1 MVASILALGT
11 FVASAAAA
19 AISVREPSVIEARQQ
34 GMSFDTTC
42 DGNQAPNWDDCQWA
56 FDQINAQ
63 ANSDPSYFWTPPT
76 PPAGALTWTSG
87 NCIGSSGFQQNFV
100 VNSVNAVQS
109 ICPTYGAGGKAQLR
123 DYGWTMFVSMYAAKN
138 KRDLDS
144 GADSELETRSES
156 DLAARQDQDGWTTA
170 FIVENASAPQFRKQ
184 VLSGLP
190 SGGSWTITES
200 ETISYGW
207 EASVSISADLFGLF
221 TASASVGYSYD
232 ESHTSTT
239 ATGIPN
245 SCESGQTGFLYWQP
259 TYTLYHG
266 GFADGPSPADIYIP
280 TGNGK
285 YEVVCSQN

>member
-1 MVASILALGT
+1 
-11 FVASAAAA
+11 
-19 AISVREPSVIEARQQ
+19 
-34 GMSFDTTC
+34 
-42 DGNQAPNWDDCQWA
+42 
-56 FDQINAQ
+56 
-63 ANSDPSYFWTPPT
+63 
-76 PPAGALTWTSG
+76 
-87 NCIGSSGFQQNFV
+87 

-266 GFADGPSPADIYIP
+266 GFADGVSTTEAARSDMNNRLTSFSSLLPLIFTFPLATASTRWYAPR
-280 TGNGK
+280 TR
-285 YEVVCSQN
+285 CSHIDKLW